1 MLFVFMNIAAS
12 CMILSIIALRKVFLH
27 KIPSVILGIS
37 WGLAF
42 FRLLVPFDIST
53 NYNFYN
59 AVFYIIENCFHTKID
74 TSIFGRLSNLMGNAL
89 QNKRI
94 LFALLAVW
102 ICGILY
108 VGKTL
113 VANFRKTIQLRQ
125 TSLPMENEKEIYE
138 ILASYGLSKKYL
150 LYENETI
157 TTPIACGILKPM
169 ILFPKG
175 FYKTHA
181 DMFDEAL
188 LHEYMHLKYHHQIIQ
203 YFLILVVMINW
214 FNPFVWIMYHYINR
228 DMEVACDRGVLKLLG
243 KEYRETYALQLVHL
257 ADKNH
262 GQRQNQVVFYNSF
275 SKFVMK
281 ERIVAIMRYQ
291 KIPILAIILSIL
303 IPFGTIGIFGAS
315 SRYLF
320 GADLQSGKYK
330 IIVEPSPNAHTFT
343 YAPPSNVT
351 LTWKQLAPY
360 TLKIDTRT
368 ENSIH
373 ISKYE
378 TVCSGPETISLSM
391 NVTTTVNGDTYK
403 GTFQMIGNKREDSR
417 WVAYYDGTLYR
428 Q

>member
-1 MLFVFMNIAAS
+1 MNIAAA
-12 CMILSIIALRKVFLH
+12 CIVLSIIVLRKFFLY
-27 KIPSVILGIS
+27 KIPSFVFAIS

-42 FRLLVPFDIST
+42 LRLLVPYDICT

-59 AVFYIIENCFHTKID
+59 AFFYIIENFLD
-74 TSIFGRLSNLMGNAL
+74 VSLNTSIFSNFTTFVVQVL
-89 QNKRI
+89 QNK
-94 LFALLAVW
+94 LFLFVLLAIW
-102 ICGILY
+102 LSGILY
-108 VGKTL
+108 VGKAF
-113 VANFRKTIQLRQ
+113 VADFLETIKLRQ
-125 TSLPMENEKEIYE
+125 TSIPMENEKEVYE
-138 ILASYGLSKKYL
+138 ILSSYGLSKKYL

-157 TTPIACGILKPM
+157 ASPIAYGILKPM

-175 FYKTHA
+175 FYEAHA

-243 KEYRETYALQLVHL
+243 KEHRETYALQLVHL
-257 ADKNH
+257 VEKNH
-262 GQRQNQVVFYNSF
+262 GQRQNQLVFYNGF

-281 ERIVAIMRYQ
+281 ERIMAIMRYQ
-291 KIPILAIILSIL
+291 KIPILAIILSIW
-303 IPFGTIGIFGAS
+303 IPFGIISIFGAS
-315 SRYLF
+315 SNHIF
-320 GADLQSGKYK
+320 GAELESRNCE
-330 IIVEPSPNAHTFT
+330 ITVIPNPNADTVT
-343 YAPPSNVT
+343 YAPPSNAT

-360 TLKIDTRT
+360 TLKAGART

-378 TVCSGPETISLSM
+378 TVCSCTENISVSID
-391 NVTTTVNGDTYK
+391 VTTVVNGDTYK
-403 GTFQMIGNKREDSR
+403 GTFQMVGDKKQDPG